1 MRLKS
6 LVGNSA
12 RSSIAS
18 AAGTTSASTNLA
30 TAFLNSSCSVVN
42 LIIGAGALRPAW
54 TEGGPRQTRRGSG
67 PRSTRGSAPAD
78 NPSGG
83 VRRARPGSG
92 LQATRGIG
100 LHSLPAP
107 ATEVAGRGL
116 VDRQVGA
123 GADDDDAVG
132 ASRCLDR
139 YVVVEHVFEHTPGI
153 ALERVAVAAGA
164 RLLERDD
171 VAVREL
177 ARLLA
182 VDDLLARPRV
192 DHRAT
197 ELPRLAAAETVG
209 RELLPVGEIR
219 QLSLV
224 CEKAQIAADTAA
236 APERAGA
243 GGIAD
248 QLEALDDQ
256 RLVGLLRLHRDVG
269 GVERPRH
276 RLAAVLCRA
285 GSRSREHQLVGDE
298 PPLPRAVPATE
309 GRVRHVRGGGRDPVG
324 ERRREGAQHRLERPI
339 ADDRTRSPT
348 GGGPRVEERALRRRP

>member
-92 LQATRGIG
+92 LHATRGNG

-153 ALERVAVAAGA
+153 AIERIAVAAGA

-177 ARLLA
+177 ARRLA
-182 VDDLLARPRV
+182 VDDLLARARV
-192 DHRAT
+192 DERLRANS
-197 ELPRLAAAETVG
+197 RAAAEQAVR
-209 RELLPVGEIR
+209 RELLALGQVGQLPVVGQEAH
-219 QLSLV
+219 V
-224 CEKAQIAADTAA
+224 PPDPA
-236 APERAGA
+236 APAEFAGA
-243 GGIAD
+243 GRVAD
-248 QLEALDDQ
+248 QIEALHDD
-256 RLVGLLRLHRDVG
+256 RLVGLLSLDGNVR
-269 GVERPRH
+269 GVERGGH
-276 RLAAVLCRA
+276 RLAAVLRRA
-285 GSRSREHQLVGDE
+285 RPGARQDQLVGDE
-298 PPLPRAVPATE
+298 AGVARAIAT
-309 GRVRHVRGGGRDPVG
+309 
-324 ERRREGAQHRLERPI
+324 
-339 ADDRTRSPT
+339 ADR
-348 GGGPRVEERALRRRP
+348 